1 MIDKE
6 IPLGILEVLRH
17 IAKKSNRDVNEIIQE
32 YKKGLEEGKEQSKR
46 FFLVRALKDMPYTKI
61 KKGDLLKFSVKY
73 QLKDKQIYCFRYN
86 ENNYLGI
93 YHEKTKKFFID
104 DETIPPR
111 MEDVNIIGEF
121 KSKFINPSSKWGK
134 EGKVWQL
141 EY

>member
-6 IPLGILEVLRH
+6 MPLGILEVLRH

-32 YKKGLEEGKEQSKR
+32 YKKGLEERKKEIKR
-46 FFLVRALKDMPYTKI
+46 FFLVRALKDIPYTKI
-61 KKGDLLKFSVKY
+61 KANDLLMFSVKY
-73 QLKDKQIYCFRYN
+73 QLKDKQIYCFRYK
-86 ENNYLGI
+86 ENNYIGI

-121 KSKFINPSSKWGK
+121 KNIHREIK
-134 EGKVWQL
+134 L
-141 EY
+141 

>member
-1 MIDKE
+1 MIDEE

-17 IAKKSNRDVNEIIQE
+17 IAKKSNRDVKEVIQE
-32 YKKGLEEGKEQSKR
+32 YKKGLEERKEEIKR
-46 FFLVRALKDMPYTKI
+46 FFLIRALKDIPYTKI
-61 KKGDLLKFSVKY
+61 KANDLLIFNVKY
-73 QLKDKQIYCFRYN
+73 KLKDKQIYCFRYN

-104 DETIPPR
+104 DETISPR